1 MPAIEVGRI
10 CVKLSGREAGRKCI
24 IVDVVDKSFVL
35 VTGPKTVTGIRRRRA
50 NVNHVEPLKEKLEIK
65 KGASDEE
72 VSEALKTSGKL
83 EEMKQAIKPA
93 LR

>member
-83 EEMKQAIKPA
+83 EEMKQAINPA

>member
-1 MPAIEVGRI
+1 VPAIEVGRI